1 MYFFGPAYLGQGY
14 ATEAVRAFLK
24 DCYCRCDLEEVIAD
38 DFHDNPASGRVLRKV
53 GFEYT
58 GRALGQSAARE
69 KKEEVFE
76 YSLSRAA
83 LCAF

>member
-1 MYFFGPAYLGQGY
+1 MIMHATVPWPVNEAASWIEVSAYNGQLGYRLGIFKTNGPLIKY
-14 ATEAVRAFLK
+14 
-24 DCYCRCDLEEVIAD
+24 
-38 DFHDNPASGRVLRKV
+38 V
-53 GFEYT
+53 GW
-58 GRALGQSAARE
+58 ALGQSAARE